1 MGRAHVAITVEA
13 LILSGRTRSAAAKYI
28 ERKYPSIQLLA
39 TKKAKGQR
47 AIMVA
52 TGCCRGVSAS
62 GLVHSPG
69 CFFQHLASGWPDKAG
84 LGRKLGAQWGL
95 SQAVP
100 MTAWRVVRTAASG
113 KERAG
118 VPTVFACLRY
128 LLFCVRDRVERG
140 ANILF
145 AQLGGISFCRPFC
158 QGNIWAT
165 ATPLAGPAG
174 ADTQVER

>member
-1 MGRAHVAITVEA
+1 
-13 LILSGRTRSAAAKYI
+13 
-28 ERKYPSIQLLA
+28 
-39 TKKAKGQR
+39 
-47 AIMVA
+47 MVA

-62 GLVHSPG
+62 GLV
-69 CFFQHLASGWPDKAG
+69 
-84 LGRKLGAQWGL
+84 GRKLGAQWGL

-113 KERAG
+113 KDLTRAA

-145 AQLGGISFCRPFC
+145 AQLGGISFCRRC
-158 QGNIWAT
+158 AQLTLYYSLGRI
-165 ATPLAGPAG
+165 
-174 ADTQVER
+174 V